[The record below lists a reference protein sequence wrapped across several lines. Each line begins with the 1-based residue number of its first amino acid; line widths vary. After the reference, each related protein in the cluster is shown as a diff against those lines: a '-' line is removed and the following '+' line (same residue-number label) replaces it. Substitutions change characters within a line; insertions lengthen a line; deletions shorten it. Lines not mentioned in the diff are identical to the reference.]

1 MRTEHETDE
10 TTQHRAQSLSVS
22 SGNYDATEDDD
33 NERTC
38 CSLVTCSNQW
48 CRSFSTAFQLST
60 VNVCCIFA
68 ALHLNGLLKRL
79 LDLIVGETDDED
91 ALSNGTILG
100 GFVGLFYA
108 GYYLTTVLT
117 FQLRK
122 SPNVVWVFALLG
134 GHVMG
139 LALKQVYVSVILLLT
154 HGTST
159 TSLVTAFLVSVPIL
173 VGFSCAHLVLV
184 YAFHIAVAQ
193 VRIVCGRR
201 AVAVADG
208 ATASKRWRA
217 AYAEAVNDAYS
228 ISLGYILFAGLW
240 GISYLLVD
248 AERSQPV
255 DDGGGLFYKIVHTEE
270 MPCYVPGNQSIATW
284 NRSHGTIDQASNIFV
299 LLFSSVLLFLFP
311 CAAFHLQQRGS
322 RLFEHLAR
330 QHETYVHHVARQGR
344 PPAQW
349 YAKHMCAVQIKSMG
363 NALQFC
369 LGWSLYHILSSVM
382 KRERLVH
389 GERGTD
395 GNSNILLQIFL
406 YTAGFW
412 FCALQLETLKC
423 QSRHQH
429 QRCIKYF
436 TKKILPAWA
445 VMWATYIALNFEA
458 FFECAESGRD
468 STIQTILFSILAA
481 VIFTAAAH
489 FFGRTYSL
497 EFEKE
502 LKETMEDVERCD
514 VVAEEGEVQ
523 LLHSDS

>member
-79 LDLIVGETDDED
+79 LDFSKETDDEW
-91 ALSNGTILG
+91 LILG

-184 YAFHIAVAQ
+184 YAFHFAVVQ

-208 ATASKRWRA
+208 AAASKRWRA

-228 ISLGYILFAGLW
+228 ISLGYILFASLW

-255 DDGGGLFYKIVHTEE
+255 DDGGGLFYKIVDTEE
-270 MPCYVPGNQSIATW
+270 VPCYVPGNQSIATW

-322 RLFEHLAR
+322 RLFEHL
-330 QHETYVHHVARQGR
+330 HVARQG
-344 PPAQW
+344 PAALR
-349 YAKHMCAVQIKSMG
+349 YAKHMCATQMKTMG
-363 NALQFC
+363 KALQFC
-369 LGWSLYHILSSVM
+369 LGWSLYHILSSVI
-382 KRERLVH
+382 KRERLEHV
-389 GERGTD
+389 ESTD
-395 GNSNILLQIFL
+395 SSILLQIFL
-406 YTAGFW
+406 YTVGFW
-412 FCALQLETLKC
+412 LCALLLETLKC
-423 QSRHQH
+423 RPRHQH
-429 QRCIKYF
+429 QRCVNSQRCVKYF
-436 TKKILPAWA
+436 TKQVLPAWA